1 MSTTLAEEM
10 RRVKELADLEGF
22 CDQFLTRRG
31 PKTYNC
37 PLQDCGSGTGP
48 NGTAAYHVLRGR
60 WHCFSCNR
68 GGDIFDLYGLL
79 NNTEDKREQLEGVAR
94 WAGIATDL
102 EDNGPKASPK
112 ANTNGNAG
120 GVTTGKGTERPQKTP
135 ERHVDGEALARGLE
149 HVRAA
154 YRTAHSGTE
163 TDRAAFED
171 YLEGRGIDQETAER
185 YYLGYENGRIVIP
198 DIGEDGKPTGTHTR
212 RIAADRYEGKDKF
225 LGAAGLPKMLYKVNL
240 ARDDMGESHA
250 TAAGVLDHEA
260 VFVVEGQFD
269 AIAISEAGQAAV
281 ALGGAGSNHEA
292 LAEYLE
298 GYEGH
303 VILMLDPDKA
313 GRDNTGKLL
322 EVLTNRGIRAL
333 NMPMR
338 EDTEGHDPGEYLD
351 RPEALGALL
360 WERIRMAP
368 LKELEVMYIRDAADI
383 ARAVTGGRHT
393 LTPIPT
399 GEKKLDTALGGG
411 LMRKSLYALGGYTS
425 MGKTTLMHQI
435 ADNIARRGRHVLYV
449 SIEQRAVELVP
460 KSLTRM
466 IANGEGGEPLH
477 VTCDQLTHT
486 DKRRE
491 WEKMPGRADALERVG
506 KVYEREIAPY
516 MHYMDAQGQPT
527 VRDIERVGR
536 AIRDTYGEAP
546 IVFIDYLQLIRP
558 ADEWTNEQE
567 AIKRN
572 MVALRQMAGEGLD
585 TPVVVIVATSRHGA
599 EDNMET
605 SSMRDSSNIEY
616 SADVLLGIQPRGM
629 RRALR
634 NTDEKHG
641 GRKGKARAILAKTRD
656 QDHKELEIVI
666 MKNRYGRVMNGES
679 GGVPTWLDGATSRFS
694 EAGFSGEARP
704 GTKRMS

>member
-10 RRVKELADLEGF
+10 HRVKELADLEAF
-22 CDQFLTRRG
+22 CDQFLTKRG

-37 PLQDCGSGTGP
+37 PLSDCGSGTGP

-79 NNTEDKREQLEGVAR
+79 NNTEDRREQLEGVAH
-94 WAGIATDL
+94 WAGIATYL
-102 EDNGPKASPK
+102 EEGTTRPH
-112 ANTNGNAG
+112 G
-120 GVTTGKGTERPQKTP
+120 GTTGKGTERPQKAP
-135 ERHVDGEALARGLE
+135 KRPDPKEALARGLE
-149 HVRAA
+149 YV
-154 YRTAHSGTE
+154 RTAYKTAHGGAE
-163 TDRAAFED
+163 TDRAAFVD

-185 YYLGYENGRIVIP
+185 YYLGYADGRIVIP
-198 DIGEDGKPTGTHTR
+198 NIGEDGKPTGAYTARATR
-212 RIAADRYEGKDKF
+212 DGQEPKYKA
-225 LGAAGLPKMLYKVNL
+225 GAGIPKLLYK
-240 ARDDMGESHA
+240 AGPGQGDTGEDHA

-298 GYEGH
+298 GYEGR

-313 GRDNTGKLL
+313 GRDNAGELL
-322 EVLTNRGIRAL
+322 GDLTSKGIWATSI
-333 NMPMR
+333 PMS
-338 EDTEGHDPGEYLD
+338 EDTEGHDPGEYLG
-351 RPEALGALL
+351 RPEALGELL
-360 WERIRMAP
+360 RERIRKAQQT
-368 LKELEVMYIRDAADI
+368 ELRGLRIRDAAEI
-383 ARAVTGGRHT
+383 ARAVIEGRNT
-393 LTPIPT
+393 QTPIPT
-399 GEKKLDTALGGG
+399 GERKLDAALGGG
-411 LMRKSLYALGGYTS
+411 LMRSGLYALGGYTS

-435 ADNIARRGRHVLYV
+435 ADNIARSGRHVLYV
-449 SIEQRAVELVP
+449 SIEQRATELVP
-460 KSLTRM
+460 KSLARM

-486 DKRRE
+486 DRRRE
-491 WEKMPGRADALERVG
+491 WEKMPGRAEALGRTGE
-506 KVYEREIAPY
+506 VYAREIAPY

-527 VRDIERVGR
+527 VEDIARVGKS
-536 AIRDTYGEAP
+536 IRDTYGEAP
-546 IVFIDYLQLIRP
+546 VVFVDYLQLIRP

-572 MVALRQMAGEGLD
+572 MVALRQLSSEGPNGEGLNV
-585 TPVVVIVATSRHGA
+585 PVVVIVALSRTGA
-599 EDNMET
+599 EDSMET

-629 RRALR
+629 RKALR
-634 NTDEKHG
+634 NASEKDG
-641 GRKGKARAILAKTRD
+641 GRKGKARSIIAKTRG
-656 QDHKELEIVI
+656 QDYKELEIVI
-666 MKNRYGRVMNGES
+666 MKNRYGRVMNDDN

-694 EAGFSGEARP
+694 ETGFSGEARP
-704 GTKRMS
+704 GTKSLEL